1 MSYTRSYTMC
11 SSFRRSAFLPQILF
25 LLLASVTFCAPV
37 QAEALGEIRVS
48 RVGSKAT
55 LDIEFACALRYI
67 DHQQQSG
74 GTELRIQLATGM
86 DCRLPL
92 RDVSGDL
99 RRPRSGRLANV
110 TEVEF
115 LKSGSSSATL
125 VVRFN
130 GPYRPEVL
138 QSANEYLLTINVDTE
153 VGSLPVEPAAT
164 VAANAVVETVVA
176 AAGRDVIPTRRTD
189 LAAAPG
195 PNAFVIRITDS
206 GSDEAAK
213 HASLARYR
221 SKILYTNEITVG
233 ERQWREL
240 KLGFFDTEAEARQAL
255 TGVSAGFPNAWI
267 TIASP
272 AEQVSARQSQIDWPS
287 PGPALEAPRDPPAIA
302 ASPHINDT
310 PSMPTEQIETLLAE
324 ARTSLLQQDYAT
336 SISVYE
342 RLLTEPGSDHRR
354 QAREFL
360 GVARQKN
367 GEPEQAQAEFQAY
380 LDEFPDGPESQ
391 RVQQRLATLSVSE
404 GNRLSTTTAAARN
417 TGETVIDS
425 GSPVRQQEPTGWEI
439 FGSASQYYLR
449 GVNLAEGSYDDLVA
463 QSAMLSQAHI
473 VAERRGERFDLIARA
488 NLGYLYDLENSGTD
502 EQTLVSYAYL
512 DIDDTKTDVGLRI
525 GRQQQLTSG
534 VLSRFDGL
542 HASYQYRPDI
552 TVNVTAGLPVDSA
565 RYRASGDRYSYG
577 ASVDINNIV
586 GDWDLSVYANR
597 QTVDGIL
604 DRQAIGAEA
613 LFQGDDMTLVA
624 LLDYDASFNVINTM
638 LINGTWRIHD
648 RLTLHG
654 RARGGVAPYLTT
666 RNALIGQTTNTVRE
680 LLDTYSEGQ
689 VRRLARNRT
698 ADERFATGGLSVALT
713 PRLQARVD
721 VSYVEYSATVA
732 SGGVAAFPE
741 TGPQYTYGGHLQGSG
756 FLKPGQITQL
766 GYRHNETRNIDR
778 DTLWLDVRYPFGEKL
793 RVQARLSYANRVAN
807 QNPAG
812 DVDNWIASPLL
823 RVVYSGNRRYRIE
836 FEAGGQWSEQEFPLA
851 LAPPQINDG
860 TLEQR
865 DYYVQLGYTLDF

>member
-1 MSYTRSYTMC
+1 MRHSQERTTC
-11 SSFRRSAFLPQILF
+11 SVIRRSRFVWLIFCVA
-25 LLLASVTFCAPV
+25 LASVTFSSPV
-37 QAEALGEIRVS
+37 RAEALGEIRVS

-55 LDIEFACALRYI
+55 MDIEFACALRYI
-67 DHQQQSG
+67 DHQQQSA

-110 TEVEF
+110 SEVEF
-115 LKSGSSSATL
+115 LKSGASVATL
-125 VVRFN
+125 VVRFD
-130 GPYRPEVL
+130 GSYRPEVA
-138 QSANEYLLTINVDTE
+138 QSANEYLLTINVDTD
-153 VGSLPVEPAAT
+153 VRREPEEPEPTVDDVPDTIVAAT
-164 VAANAVVETVVA
+164 VS
-176 AAGRDVIPTRRTD
+176 DVIPTRRTD
-189 LAAAPG
+189 LAAATG
-195 PNAFVIRITDS
+195 PNAYVIRITDN
-206 GSDEAAK
+206 GSVEDVNNP
-213 HASLARYR
+213 SLQPYS
-221 SKILYTNEITVG
+221 SKVLYTNQITVG
-233 ERQWREL
+233 ERQWQEL
-240 KLGFFDTEAEARQAL
+240 KLGFFDTEAEARQVL
-255 TGVSAGFPNAWI
+255 LDVRSSYPGAWI
-267 TIASP
+267 TVASP
-272 AEQVSARQSQIDWPS
+272 AEQLSAQQTQVDWP
-287 PGPALEAPRDPPAIA
+287 AANEVVDAPPDPPAIA
-302 ASPHINDT
+302 ASPQINDT
-310 PSMPTEQIETLLAE
+310 PSIPAEQITVMLTEARGALLA
-324 ARTSLLQQDYAT
+324 RDYAT

-342 RLLTEPGSDHRR
+342 QLLAEPGAEHRR

-367 GEPEQAQAEFQAY
+367 GEPEQARAEFQAY
-380 LDEFPDGPESQ
+380 LDEFPDGAESQ
-391 RVQQRLATLSVSE
+391 RVQQRLATLSVNE
-404 GNRLSTTTAAARN
+404 GNQLSTPAVADRD
-417 TGETVIDS
+417 TGDTVIES
-425 GSPVRQQEPTGWEI
+425 GSPVRRQGPAGWEF

-449 GVNLAEGSYDDLVA
+449 GVNLSEGSYDDLVA

-473 VAERRGERFDLIARA
+473 VAERRGERFDLLARA

-552 TVNVTAGLPVDSA
+552 TVNITAGLPVDSS

-586 GDWDLSVYANR
+586 GDWDLSVFANR

-613 LFQGDDMTLVA
+613 LFQGDNMTVVA
-624 LLDYDASFNVINTM
+624 LLDYDASFNVINTL

-654 RARGGVAPYLTT
+654 RARGGVSPYLTT

-689 VRRLARNRT
+689 VRRLARDRT
-698 ADERFATGGLSVALT
+698 ADELFASGGLSAALT

-721 VSYVEYSATVA
+721 VSYVEYSETVA
-732 SGGVAAFPE
+732 SGGVAAFQE

-756 FLKPGQITQL
+756 YLKPGQITQL
-766 GYRHNETRNIDR
+766 GYRHNETRNVDR
-778 DTLWLDVRYPFGEKL
+778 DTVWLDVRYPFGEKF

-812 DVDNWIASPLL
+812 DIDNWVASPLL
-823 RVVYSGNRRYRIE
+823 RVVYSGNRNYRIE
-836 FEAGGQWSEQEFPLA
+836 LEAGGQWSEQEYPLA
-851 LAPPQINDG
+851 LAPPQLNDR

-865 DYYVQLGYTLDF
+865 DYYVQLGYILDF